1 MEEPCVYLL
10 GTMALKTK
18 TINPAKMKFD
28 GKKLPKI
35 DAVTVSSDKNV
46 NKSKHIIFDDDDKDG
61 GVAIPVEKKQAPKKS
76 EKSRKEAIDIGTQ
89 WYQTV
94 CIQLFMLKLLGDCE
108 YICFFLL

>member
-10 GTMALKTK
+10 GAMALKTK

-35 DAVTVSSDKNV
+35 DAVKVSSDKNV

-61 GVAIPVEKKQAPKKS
+61 GVVIPVEKKQASKKS

-94 CIQLFMLKLLGDCE
+94 
-108 YICFFLL
+108 